1 MEYWCCKSSLVFVPV
16 LFLRCC
22 GRCMP
27 IYRITRNGKLD
38 VGLRALSFIVIDVS
52 EIGVDIG
59 WLFDRL
65 AVVLFR
71 VRGQC
76 DTIRIGIDR
85 DLFDDEYI
93 PGHSDR
99 NIGTFYFEVS
109 LSEKRLSEI
118 SSDLE
123 NRREIAEQNK
133 I

>member
-1 MEYWCCKSSLVFVPV
+1 ME
-16 LFLRCC
+16 
-22 GRCMP
+22 
-27 IYRITRNGKLD
+27 D
-38 VGLRALSFIVIDVS
+38 RASGYGPYLFIVVDVS

-59 WLFDRL
+59 WLFDWL

-71 VRGQC
+71 VRGQY

-85 DLFDDEYI
+85 NLFDDEYI
-93 PGHSDR
+93 PGIATGISALFISR
-99 NIGTFYFEVS
+99 YP

>member
-1 MEYWCCKSSLVFVPV
+1 MEYWRCKSSLVFVPV

-27 IYRITRNGKLD
+27 IYRITRNGRPG
-38 VGLRALSFIVIDVS
+38 VGLRALSFIVVDVS

-71 VRGQC
+71 VRGQY

-109 LSEKRLSEI
+109 FERKTIVRDFFRFGESP
-118 SSDLE
+118 
-123 NRREIAEQNK
+123 
-133 I
+133 

>member
-1 MEYWCCKSSLVFVPV
+1 ME
-16 LFLRCC
+16 
-22 GRCMP
+22 
-27 IYRITRNGKLD
+27 D
-38 VGLRALSFIVIDVS
+38 RASGYGPYLFIVVDVS

-59 WLFDRL
+59 WLFDWL

-71 VRGQC
+71 VRGQY

-93 PGHSDR
+93 SRYP
-99 NIGTFYFEVS
+99 

>member
-1 MEYWCCKSSLVFVPV
+1 MENWTSGYGPYL
-16 LFLRCC
+16 
-22 GRCMP
+22 
-27 IYRITRNGKLD
+27 
-38 VGLRALSFIVIDVS
+38 FIVIDVS

-71 VRGQC
+71 VRGQY

-99 NIGTFYFEVS
+99 TIGTFYLEVS
-109 LSEKRLSEI
+109 FERKTIVRDFFRFGESP
-118 SSDLE
+118 
-123 NRREIAEQNK
+123 
-133 I
+133 

>member
-1 MEYWCCKSSLVFVPV
+1 ME
-16 LFLRCC
+16 
-22 GRCMP
+22 
-27 IYRITRNGKLD
+27 D
-38 VGLRALSFIVIDVS
+38 RASGYGPYLFIVVDVS

-71 VRGQC
+71 VRAN
-76 DTIRIGIDR
+76 TIQSESALTGICLMMSIFPAIATGISA
-85 DLFDDEYI
+85 LFISRY
-93 PGHSDR
+93 P
-99 NIGTFYFEVS
+99 

>member
-1 MEYWCCKSSLVFVPV
+1 MENWTSGYGPYL
-16 LFLRCC
+16 
-22 GRCMP
+22 
-27 IYRITRNGKLD
+27 
-38 VGLRALSFIVIDVS
+38 FIVIDVS

-109 LSEKRLSEI
+109 LSENDCPRFLPIWRIAVRLP
-118 SSDLE
+118 
-123 NRREIAEQNK
+123 NK
-133 I
+133 IKSNYIDISDDEQGI